1 MGQRM
6 RRRDFIISFAGVAAA
21 PLAARAQTPAKI
33 RRVGIVVEGM
43 RSTAYDGFLQG
54 MGELGYT
61 AGRDYVIEWRF
72 ADGRYLRILDL
83 VSELTRLNTDVIFV
97 GSPAIVY
104 PVRQATRTIPIVMGY
119 SIDPVGNGFVSSLDH
134 PGGNI
139 TGLASS
145 EDALAGKQMEL
156 LATLVP
162 QLTRVALLQNPEGP
176 NAPSILKHTQAAAQ
190 KAGIELVALDASA
203 PQDIEDAFRRISDE
217 RIQAMLVA
225 SDRFLLSERQRL
237 AELALEHR
245 LPSIF
250 PERDYLV
257 DGGLMSLDE
266 SLKDFFRHAA
276 SFVDRIFKGAK
287 PADLPIEQPALFE
300 LAVNRKTAAAL
311 GVAIPPADGFVA
323 YEVIDS

>member
-1 MGQRM
+1 M
-6 RRRDFIISFAGVAAA
+6 RRRDFIISVAGAATA
-21 PLAARAQTPAKI
+21 PFAARAQAPAQI

-54 MGELGYT
+54 MSELGYT

-119 SIDPVGNGFVSSLDH
+119 SIDPVGNGFVASLDR

-162 QLTRVALLQNPEGP
+162 QLRRVALVQNPEGP

-190 KAGIELVALDASA
+190 KAGRELVPLDAST
-203 PQDIEDAFRRISDE
+203 PQDIEDAFRRVSEE

-225 SDRFLLSERQRL
+225 SDRFFQSERQRL
-237 AELALEHR
+237 ADLALEHR

-250 PERDYLV
+250 PDREYV
-257 DGGLMSLDE
+257 AAGGLMSLDE
-266 SLKDFFRHAA
+266 SLKDFYRHAA

-300 LAVNRKTAAAL
+300 LAINRKTAASL
-311 GVAIPPADGFVA
+311 GVAIPPSEGYVA
-323 YEVIDS
+323 YRVIE

>member
-1 MGQRM
+1 M
-6 RRRDFIISFAGVAAA
+6 RRRDFIISVAGAAAA
-21 PLAARAQTPAKI
+21 PFAARAQAPAQI

-54 MGELGYT
+54 MSELGYT

-119 SIDPVGNGFVSSLDH
+119 SIDPVGNGFVASLDR

-162 QLTRVALLQNPEGP
+162 QLRRVALVQNPEGP

-190 KAGIELVALDASA
+190 KAGRELVPLDAST
-203 PQDIEDAFRRISDE
+203 PQDIEDAFRRVSEE

-225 SDRFLLSERQRL
+225 SDRFFQSERQRL
-237 AELALEHR
+237 ADLALEHR

-250 PERDYLV
+250 PDREYV
-257 DGGLMSLDE
+257 AAGGLMSLDE
-266 SLKDFFRHAA
+266 SLKDFYRHAA

-300 LAVNRKTAAAL
+300 LAINRKTAASL
-311 GVAIPPADGFVA
+311 GVAIPPSEGYVA
-323 YEVIDS
+323 YQVIE